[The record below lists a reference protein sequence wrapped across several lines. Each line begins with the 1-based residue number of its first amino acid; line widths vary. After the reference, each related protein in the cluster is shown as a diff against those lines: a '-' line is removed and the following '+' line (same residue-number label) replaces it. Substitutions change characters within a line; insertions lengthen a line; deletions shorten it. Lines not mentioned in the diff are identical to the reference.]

1 MHITR
6 YTDYS
11 LRVLIYLAIHDDRLS
26 TISDIAKSYNISKNH
41 LMKIVQQLNLQGYL
55 LATRGKNG
63 GIKLNRSASEINI
76 GSLVREIENK
86 NKLVECFGEDN
97 QCIITPS
104 CQLKRIF
111 AEAQECFFKALD
123 AYTLEDL
130 IGSNQKQQLKTLLG
144 SADLSITNIAQP
156 NNDMSKA

>member
-11 LRVLIYLAIHDDRLS
+11 LRVLIYLASNTERLS
-26 TISDIAKSYNISKNH
+26 TINEIALSYGISKNH
-41 LMKIVQQLNLQGYL
+41 LMKIVQQLNVQGYL

-63 GIKLNRSASEINI
+63 GIKLNKPANQINI
-76 GSLVREIENK
+76 GHLVREIEDNK
-86 NKLVECFGEDN
+86 KLVECFGEDN

-111 AEAQECFFKALD
+111 AEAQESFFLALD
-123 AYTLEDL
+123 AYTLDDL
-130 IGSNQKQQLKTLLG
+130 IGQSEQNKLRKL
-144 SADLSITNIAQP
+144 LSIDTEQTH
-156 NNDMSKA
+156 